1 MFWLLVKAA
10 LTGVFG
16 SAFGKWFLTTRM
28 GRWFQTKLDRFM
40 GYLANKYDIH
50 LAKKEAKWRTDFPH
64 LANKIDNM
72 ESSADK
78 YKGSSIVNLDTSI
91 GGGNVPTHN
100 TFTTHHM
107 GTNEKGHR
115 TEFGTNG
122 TITLFSFEPVIQEAA
137 QAPIKPFGGV
147 EFDGSSPYRHEKPR
161 DYRKFNSNTLMG
173 NIQKGRVSSRY
184 YRSLAIGNQ
193 NDILDNS

>member
-1 MFWLLVKAA
+1 MFWLLVKTA

-78 YKGSSIVNLDTSI
+78 YKNKTDELISQLKKFQNEIKLTREQ
-91 GGGNVPTHN
+91 
-100 TFTTHHM
+100 
-107 GTNEKGHR
+107 TNE
-115 TEFGTNG
+115 
-122 TITLFSFEPVIQEAA
+122 I
-137 QAPIKPFGGV
+137 
-147 EFDGSSPYRHEKPR
+147 R
-161 DYRKFNSNTLMG
+161 DLAMDIVKKNS
-173 NIQKGRVSSRY
+173 
-184 YRSLAIGNQ
+184 
-193 NDILDNS
+193 